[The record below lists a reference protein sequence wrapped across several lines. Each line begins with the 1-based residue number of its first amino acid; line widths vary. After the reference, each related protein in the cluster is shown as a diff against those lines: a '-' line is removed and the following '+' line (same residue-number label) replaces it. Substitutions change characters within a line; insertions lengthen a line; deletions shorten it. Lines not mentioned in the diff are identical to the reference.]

1 MRSKLSLTICLAAFA
16 ACVVAGTAV
25 GQDEVVGSGEGAV
38 EIDLPDG
45 EQLEDLESLPACSNL
60 ADDDAD
66 QLVDL
71 DDPEC
76 TSPLDTSESDSSA
89 PTSGGAGG
97 ASRAA
102 GTAGRAGRA
111 NDSRDPRRRDLPSR
125 RGRLRAS
132 RLGRPRRRPQ
142 ARQARR

>member
-45 EQLEDLESLPACSNL
+45 EQLEDLESLPECSNL
-60 ADDDAD
+60 VDDDAD

-71 DDPEC
+71 GDPEC
-76 TSPLDTSESDSSA
+76 TSPLDTSESESA
-89 PTSGGAGG
+89 PPPAEPAEPPAPPAPPAEPGEPTIPEIPGGETFHPDAGVSGPRGSDGRGG
-97 ASRAA
+97 
-102 GTAGRAGRA
+102 GHKP
-111 NDSRDPRRRDLPSR
+111 D
-125 RGRLRAS
+125 
-132 RLGRPRRRPQ
+132 
-142 ARQARR
+142 